1 MSIHL
6 AFFLSLISLFL
17 FYHSFT
23 IMMDDLL
30 FETVKGRVSGVLAV
44 IFLIIILVC
53 KHQLS

>member
-6 AFFLSLISLFL
+6 AFFSSLISLFL
-17 FYHSFT
+17 FYHFLT
-23 IMMDDLL
+23 IWANDL
-30 FETVKGRVSGVLAV
+30 FGTVKRRVSGVLAV